1 MKRILD
7 ACCGSRMFWFD
18 KENPDVEFVDN
29 REMDEEAIWK
39 STINDS
45 VRKCSIHPTTLADF
59 TSLPFQDNSFYHVV
73 FDPPHLLKVGE
84 NAWMSKK
91 YGKLPDNW
99 KQLIHNGFNECMRVL
114 KPNGTLIFKW
124 SEVDIPVKDILKVI
138 DYKPLYGHRSGK
150 AMKTHW
156 MAFIKEES
164 T

>member
-18 KENPDVEFVDN
+18 KENPDVEYVDN
-29 REMDEEAIWK
+29 REIDEEAIWK
-39 STINDS
+39 STKNDS
-45 VRKCSIHPTTLADF
+45 VRKCSIRPTTLADF

-84 NAWMSKK
+84 NAWMAKK

-99 KQLIHNGFNECMRVL
+99 KQLIHDGFNECMRVL

-156 MAFIKEES
+156 MAFIKEER